1 MEGSSLDNICCSSFL
16 TSCVIYMYTAV
27 YNMILSVGLSFYCT
41 CTVSLPKPIYILQWM
56 VAIATGPSSLSVA
69 TPVGV
74 GYSSEAGTVITPS
87 HSMEAKL
94 VPDLEQLMRPGPVT
108 PSTVQVSNS
117 NRVKMG
123 QKQF

>member
-1 MEGSSLDNICCSSFL
+1 MDC
-16 TSCVIYMYTAV
+16 
-27 YNMILSVGLSFYCT
+27 LS
-41 CTVSLPKPIYILQWM
+41 TVSLPKPIYILQWT

-94 VPDLEQLMRPGPVT
+94 VPDLGQLMRPGLVT

-123 QKQF
+123 QKQLLTNYRFFGTARKEIIIQPRIGSSAFIDYGVLHN